1 MVRPTAAVITGR
13 EARELVSDMHSN
25 GRQAGWLEVT
35 NSFIKMYE
43 VLGRAMAILSGSVK
57 NIFGCDAERPRFG
70 GTL

>member
-1 MVRPTAAVITGR
+1 
-13 EARELVSDMHSN
+13 MHSN